1 MTEAWRFNLEFAYSR
16 AAAREALDASVGATS
31 TLNCD
36 ITELTSSIECFATG
50 EVCESEFA
58 GIRRRTTAN
67 GFRYDVMIFV

>member
-1 MTEAWRFNLEFAYSR
+1 MTEAWRFNREFAYSSGHKTW
-16 AAAREALDASVGATS
+16 AAAREAQD
-31 TLNCD
+31 D
-36 ITELTSSIECFATG
+36 CFATG